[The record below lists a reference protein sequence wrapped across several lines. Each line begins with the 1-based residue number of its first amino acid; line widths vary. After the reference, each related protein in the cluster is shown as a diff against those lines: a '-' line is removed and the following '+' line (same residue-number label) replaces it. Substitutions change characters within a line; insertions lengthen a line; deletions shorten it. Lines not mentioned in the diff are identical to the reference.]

1 MFNRTP
7 VQKER
12 YINVFWRNIYKY
24 LFFLNTNTDKLE
36 NVINA
41 PYSKVFK
48 MWTVEGQQKLG
59 LNRTK
64 AISELKGNSW
74 TLWVTKKESFKIDFN
89 CSKRRCLNDTG
100 YFVFTLLL
108 SIWFNTTHNHQVL
121 LFPLSKQDISKTY
134 LFGNY
139 RRLHVL
145 CWNEIVFKD
154 KLQYL

>member
-1 MFNRTP
+1 MFCLILHTCLIAHLFK
-7 VQKER
+7 KEI

-64 AISELKGNSW
+64 AISELKGNS
-74 TLWVTKKESFKIDFN
+74 
-89 CSKRRCLNDTG
+89 
-100 YFVFTLLL
+100 
-108 SIWFNTTHNHQVL
+108 
-121 LFPLSKQDISKTY
+121 
-134 LFGNY
+134 
-139 RRLHVL
+139 
-145 CWNEIVFKD
+145 
-154 KLQYL
+154 